1 MQLLLY
7 SKNHNGLRY
16 FPCTGF
22 LGVSNVVVE
31 GVVGTKLDAD
41 LKQLPAKQITVSVR
55 CYEFRLGR
63 IGGVVSSKMVVDYT
77 QVLWSKPDGNEF
89 FDLGEV
95 ECPFKITVPPRSGG
109 FSTVSFVE
117 YRCVWRVEASIS
129 HAHIS
134 GIGTRLTK
142 HVDLPLV
149 RYDLPAFLPSPRIYM
164 HITAAYL
171 DRVVTKPKGLALQ
184 YTVWAPREPIGP
196 TDLLP
201 ISIHVLPKE
210 RNISI
215 RSASV
220 VVERRIQFN
229 ESQSPVSTSSSS
241 AIPISPTPSVSSFM
255 TYSPASQKFPVS
267 SRSFSTMTSPQS
279 GYPSSVSLASDVR
292 PLLPQPQYS
301 RDRSDSSESLVGKP
315 IVLPIAASE
324 SSGPFS
330 QAENGIWSK
339 TLTVQWP
346 SAKPSSRWGIGETI
360 HSDLV
365 SVRFFARVKIIVTG
379 PHSTESFELD
389 EEEIFTTSTNDAE
402 RRLAISKTRSQS
414 SSETRSKSKSPR
426 RTRRKLEDTPEP
438 VPSTSPSGL
447 KPPSHPRVPP
457 NPTASSSKRKDSI
470 PRRPHTS
477 AGPRDS
483 TSSNFS
489 TPKASLETVPIPSN
503 SSLDIAAPSKKR
515 PATTSMIGGSSDI
528 QTTRNLHAF
537 SPIISLSSTP
547 STSSGSRSSTLQST
561 ECHKDESS
569 SAAVREWEAELVKI
583 ELKSRR
589 SSDLLG
595 FKFKRKRPTAITCAY
610 RYLTFFKSCLITNI
624 LYLLFLPHSTLQLLL
639 LPQWTRYLTGFGYL
653 LMKATVPTEE
663 ELYNRMAPDI
673 RKKVD
678 AARALRL
685 AREAEMKQQVAV
697 QVIIIFDPDTIK
709 PIWADTNSKK

>member
-215 RSASV
+215 RSATV

-229 ESQSPVSTSSSS
+229 ESQSSVSASSSS

-255 TYSPASQKFPVS
+255 TYSPASQNFPVS

-292 PLLPQPQYS
+292 PLLPHAQYS

-365 SVRFFARVKIIVTG
+365 SVRFFARVKVIMIHSHSC

-414 SSETRSKSKSPR
+414 SSEARSKSKSPR
-426 RTRRKLEDTPEP
+426 RTRRKLEDSPEP
-438 VPSTSPSGL
+438 VPSTSTSGL
-447 KPPSHPRVPP
+447 KPPPHPRVPP
-457 NPTASSSKRKDSI
+457 SPTASSSKRKDSI

-483 TSSNFS
+483 SSSNFS
-489 TPKASLETVPIPSN
+489 TPKVSLETVPIPSN
-503 SSLDIAAPSKKR
+503 SSLDTAAPSKKR

-528 QTTRNLHAF
+528 QTTQNIHAF
-537 SPIISLSSTP
+537 SPIISLFSTP
-547 STSSGSRSSTLQST
+547 STSSGRSTTLEST

-569 SAAVREWEAELVKI
+569 SAAVREWEAELAKI

-595 FKFKRKRPTAITCAY
+595 FKFKRKRPSHMYHQTIHTLPYIQIT
-610 RYLTFFKSCLITNI
+610 SCQFCQHIYAMPPYVCI
-624 LYLLFLPHSTLQLLL
+624 
-639 LPQWTRYLTGFGYL
+639 LTGFGYL

-697 QVIIIFDPDTIK
+697 QVIMIFDPDTIK

>member
-31 GVVGTKLDAD
+31 GGTTKANSKEIFLNASLVVGTKLDAD

-77 QVLWSKPDGNEF
+77 QLLWSKPDGNEF

-215 RSASV
+215 RSATV

-229 ESQSPVSTSSSS
+229 ESQSTASASSSS
-241 AIPISPTPSVSSFM
+241 TIPISP
-255 TYSPASQKFPVS
+255 SP
-267 SRSFSTMTSPQS
+267 SFSTMTLPQS

-414 SSETRSKSKSPR
+414 SSEARSKSKSPR

-438 VPSTSPSGL
+438 VPSTSTSGL

-457 NPTASSSKRKDSI
+457 SPTASNSKRKDAI

-483 TSSNFS
+483 SSSNFS
-489 TPKASLETVPIPSN
+489 TSKVSLETVPIPSN
-503 SSLDIAAPSKKR
+503 FSLDTAAPSKKR
-515 PATTSMIGGSSDI
+515 PATTSMIGGSSI
-528 QTTRNLHAF
+528 HAF
-537 SPIISLSSTP
+537 LPIISLSSTP
-547 STSSGSRSSTLQST
+547 STSSGSGISTLESI

-569 SAAVREWEAELVKI
+569 SAAVREWEAELAKI

-595 FKFKRKRPTAITCAY
+595 FKFKRKRPSV
-610 RYLTFFKSCLITNI
+610 L
-624 LYLLFLPHSTLQLLL
+624 ST
-639 LPQWTRYLTGFGYL
+639 
-653 LMKATVPTEE
+653 
-663 ELYNRMAPDI
+663 
-673 RKKVD
+673 
-678 AARALRL
+678 
-685 AREAEMKQQVAV
+685 VAGSRCGSVGNTKHPMV
-697 QVIIIFDPDTIK
+697 QT
-709 PIWADTNSKK
+709 

>member
-215 RSASV
+215 RSATV

-229 ESQSPVSTSSSS
+229 ESQSSVSASSSS
-241 AIPISPTPSVSSFM
+241 AIPISPTPSISSFM
-255 TYSPASQKFPVS
+255 TYSPASQNFPVS

-292 PLLPQPQYS
+292 PLLGDFPL
-301 RDRSDSSESLVGKP
+301 RLFCT
-315 IVLPIAASE
+315 SE

-414 SSETRSKSKSPR
+414 SSEARSKSKSPR
-426 RTRRKLEDTPEP
+426 RTRRKLEDSPEP
-438 VPSTSPSGL
+438 VPSTSTSGL
-447 KPPSHPRVPP
+447 KPPPHPRVPP
-457 NPTASSSKRKDSI
+457 SPTSSSSKRKDSI

-483 TSSNFS
+483 SSSNFS
-489 TPKASLETVPIPSN
+489 TPKVSLETVPIPSN
-503 SSLDIAAPSKKR
+503 SSLDTAAPSKKR

-528 QTTRNLHAF
+528 QTTQNIHAF
-537 SPIISLSSTP
+537 SPIISLFSTP
-547 STSSGSRSSTLQST
+547 STSSGRSSTLEST

-569 SAAVREWEAELVKI
+569 SAAVREWEAELAKI

-595 FKFKRKRPTAITCAY
+595 FKFKRKRPSITSSQFCQHIYAMPPY
-610 RYLTFFKSCLITNI
+610 VF
-624 LYLLFLPHSTLQLLL
+624 
-639 LPQWTRYLTGFGYL
+639 TGFGYL

-697 QVIIIFDPDTIK
+697 QAPPTTLVDPDTIK

>member
-16 FPCTGF
+16 FPHTGF

-31 GVVGTKLDAD
+31 GVVSTKFDAD
-41 LKQLPAKQITVSVR
+41 LKLLAAKQITVSVR

-63 IGGVVSSKMVVDYT
+63 IGGVVASKAIVDYT
-77 QVLWSKPDGNEF
+77 QVLWTKPDGNEF
-89 FDLGEV
+89 SDLGEI
-95 ECPFKITVPPRSGG
+95 ECPFKITVPPLSGG

-117 YRCVWRVEASIS
+117 YRCVWRVEATIN
-129 HAHIS
+129 HAHLA

-142 HVDLPLV
+142 HIELPLV
-149 RYDLPAFLPSPRIYM
+149 RYDLPAFLPSPRSPG
-164 HITAAYL
+164 HITAVHL
-171 DRVVTKPKGLALQ
+171 DRVSTKPKGIALR
-184 YTVWAPREPIGP
+184 YAVWVPREAIGP

-201 ISIHVLPKE
+201 ISIHVLPEE

-215 RSASV
+215 RSATV

-229 ESQSPVSTSSSS
+229 ESQSPLSASSSS
-241 AIPISPTPSVSSFM
+241 AFPIPHSPSVSSSM
-255 TYSPASQKFPVS
+255 TYSPTSQNFPVF
-267 SRSFSTMTSPQS
+267 SRSLSAMTPLPS
-279 GYPSSVSLASDVR
+279 GYTSSTSLASDTR
-292 PLLPQPQYS
+292 PLLPQSQYP

-315 IVLPIAASE
+315 IILPIAGSE

-330 QAENGIWSK
+330 QAENGIWNK

-379 PHSTESFELD
+379 PHSTDSFELD
-389 EEEIFTTSTNDAE
+389 EEEIFTTSVNDAE
-402 RRLAISKTRSQS
+402 RRLAMSKTRSQS
-414 SSETRSKSKSPR
+414 TSEARSKSKSPR
-426 RTRRKLEDTPEP
+426 RTRRKLEDPSEP
-438 VPSTSPSGL
+438 VPSASTSGL
-447 KPPSHPRVPP
+447 KPSPQPHIPP
-457 NPTASSSKRKDSI
+457 NPTSSSTKRKESI

-483 TSSNFS
+483 SSSSFS
-489 TPKASLETVPIPSN
+489 PPNPSLEIAPLPSN
-503 SSLDIAAPSKKR
+503 SSATARKKR
-515 PATTSMIGGSSDI
+515 PATTPTIGGDS
-528 QTTRNLHAF
+528 QMTENRHAF

-547 STSSGSRSSTLQST
+547 STRSGSSTSEST
-561 ECHKDESS
+561 NCQDDQSS
-569 SAAVREWEAELVKI
+569 SAAVKEWEAELARI

-595 FKFKRKRPTAITCAY
+595 FGFKRKRPSVFAAVGSCCGASGNKKHPMLQTFAGAAIT
-610 RYLTFFKSCLITNI
+610 F
-624 LYLLFLPHSTLQLLL
+624 
-639 LPQWTRYLTGFGYL
+639 TGFGYL
-653 LMKATVPTEE
+653 LMRATVPTEE

-685 AREAEMKQQVAV
+685 AREEEMKQQLAAQAPPTNVV
-697 QVIIIFDPDTIK
+697 DPDSLK
-709 PIWADTNSKK
+709 PIWADSHLKK

>member
-1 MQLLLY
+1 
-7 SKNHNGLRY
+7 
-16 FPCTGF
+16 
-22 LGVSNVVVE
+22 
-31 GVVGTKLDAD
+31 
-41 LKQLPAKQITVSVR
+41 
-55 CYEFRLGR
+55 
-63 IGGVVSSKMVVDYT
+63 MVVDYT

-95 ECPFKITVPPRSGG
+95 ECPFRITVPPRSGG

-215 RSASV
+215 RSATV

-229 ESQSPVSTSSSS
+229 ESQSPVSASSSS
-241 AIPISPTPSVSSFM
+241 AIPISPTL
-255 TYSPASQKFPVS
+255 
-267 SRSFSTMTSPQS
+267 SFSTMTSPQS

-414 SSETRSKSKSPR
+414 SSEARSKSKSPR
-426 RTRRKLEDTPEP
+426 RTRRKLEDSPEP
-438 VPSTSPSGL
+438 VPSTTANERIQ
-447 KPPSHPRVPP
+447 SHVVHIQAPDHGIQ
-457 NPTASSSKRKDSI
+457 A
-470 PRRPHTS
+470 RRTFP
-477 AGPRDS
+477 
-483 TSSNFS
+483 
-489 TPKASLETVPIPSN
+489 
-503 SSLDIAAPSKKR
+503 
-515 PATTSMIGGSSDI
+515 
-528 QTTRNLHAF
+528 
-537 SPIISLSSTP
+537 
-547 STSSGSRSSTLQST
+547 LQS
-561 ECHKDESS
+561 
-569 SAAVREWEAELVKI
+569 V
-583 ELKSRR
+583 
-589 SSDLLG
+589 
-595 FKFKRKRPTAITCAY
+595 
-610 RYLTFFKSCLITNI
+610 
-624 LYLLFLPHSTLQLLL
+624 
-639 LPQWTRYLTGFGYL
+639 
-653 LMKATVPTEE
+653 
-663 ELYNRMAPDI
+663 
-673 RKKVD
+673 
-678 AARALRL
+678 
-685 AREAEMKQQVAV
+685 
-697 QVIIIFDPDTIK
+697 
-709 PIWADTNSKK
+709 